1 MIGGARKGAG
11 RKPRPDTKKRPISV
25 KLPPWLIAWMRAQP
39 TSQAVLIEEALIARY
54 GLKQPKIIAVSVCLP
69 SLDAAIVNDSLD
81 GAGSKGV
88 LTITENS

>member
-39 TSQAVLIEEALIARY
+39 TSQAALIEEALMARH
-54 GLKQPKIIAVSVCLP
+54 GLKPPEVK
-69 SLDAAIVNDSLD
+69 
-81 GAGSKGV
+81 K
-88 LTITENS
+88 